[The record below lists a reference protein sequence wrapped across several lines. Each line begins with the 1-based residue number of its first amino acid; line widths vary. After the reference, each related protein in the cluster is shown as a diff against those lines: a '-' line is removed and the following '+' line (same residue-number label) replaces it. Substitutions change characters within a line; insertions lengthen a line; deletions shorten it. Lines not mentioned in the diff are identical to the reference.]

1 MNRTTRTARLNRS
14 LLAIGVLLV
23 ALLASG
29 CNSAAETPATQPA
42 TSTTPASGPSPEPT
56 ANFPATITDDAGRKV
71 TVEKV
76 PERIVSLA
84 PANTEL
90 LFALGLGDRVVGVTS
105 YDDYPPEVADIA
117 KVGDFAGPNLE
128 AIAAADPDLVLVTL
142 GVQEDMVAKLEDLG
156 ATVVAID
163 PSSVAGLFNDFRKV
177 GAVTGTPAHAEQL
190 LMTLQSD
197 ISKVRKAVADLK
209 PVTTFIEIGQN
220 PLFTVGQG
228 TLLNELV
235 GLAGGENVV
244 TEEGYVPY
252 SSEQVVKADPD
263 VYLATHSSATDTETV
278 AARAGYKDL
287 SAVKNGRVVIL
298 DDNLTSR
305 PGPRIAD
312 GLKLIA
318 EGLHPEAFG
327 Q

>member
-1 MNRTTRTARLNRS
+1 
-14 LLAIGVLLV
+14 
-23 ALLASG
+23 
-29 CNSAAETPATQPA
+29 
-42 TSTTPASGPSPEPT
+42 
-56 ANFPATITDDAGRKV
+56 V
-71 TVEKV
+71 TVEKA

-105 YDDYPPEVADIA
+105 YDDYPPEVADIP

-128 AIAAADPDLVLVTL
+128 AVAAADPDLVLVTL

-163 PSSVAGLFNDFRKV
+163 PQSLTGLFNDFRKV

-190 LMTLQSD
+190 LLALQLQ
-197 ISKVRKAVADLK
+197 ISEVRKAVSGEK
-209 PVTTFIEIGQN
+209 PVTAFVEIGQN

-228 TLLNELV
+228 TLLNELI
-235 GLAGGENVV
+235 GIAGGTNVV
-244 TEEGYVPY
+244 EENGYVPY
-252 SSEQVVKADPD
+252 SVEQVVKADPD
-263 VYLATHSSATDTETV
+263 VYLATHSSATDIETV
-278 AARAGYKDL
+278 AQRAGYEDL

-305 PGPRIAD
+305 PGPRIAE
-312 GLKLIA
+312 GLRLIA